1 MVWRVLFYLYVI
13 AAFSVPVFWIYKLI
27 QSFFGKRGIFIN
39 KKFILNNEKVEVF
52 YSFIVIA
59 LSSFNLLC
67 ISSLVDTGIPL
78 ERYELNGQ
86 YLNSYTPLSFQHILT
101 FAVLFIL
108 GLLVYFILINFNGKM
123 APLLYVISCS
133 ILLINIALNVIYFTH
148 TFKVNDWE
156 FTSSYIIKALG
167 RHLIYLSMM
176 YVVLLKQ
183 SMDKVRSVEGEKNK
197 IYKNVLVNK
206 LYRIF
211 LKYETNVGFWTLFI
225 FPVL

>member
-1 MVWRVLFYLYVI
+1 
-13 AAFSVPVFWIYKLI
+13 
-27 QSFFGKRGIFIN
+27 
-39 KKFILNNEKVEVF
+39 
-52 YSFIVIA
+52 
-59 LSSFNLLC
+59 
-67 ISSLVDTGIPL
+67 
-78 ERYELNGQ
+78 
-86 YLNSYTPLSFQHILT
+86 
-101 FAVLFIL
+101 
-108 GLLVYFILINFNGKM
+108 M

-156 FTSSYIIKALG
+156 FASSYIIKALG

-183 SMDKVRSVEGEKNK
+183 SMDKVISVEGEKNK

-211 LKYETNVGFWTLFI
+211 IKYETNVGFWTLFI
-225 FPVL
+225 FPVLLAIHCIIWPKA